1 MITLTEG
8 AKAHLNNLKEKH
20 KVDYVRLDV
29 KGGGC
34 AGHEYEW
41 SFIPNEFEK
50 TPTKDDIIVDN
61 LVVIDNLFEMYV
73 AGMELDYKEEIFGSS
88 FQFKNPNTKSSCG
101 CGTSFS
107 I

>member
-50 TPTKDDIIVDN
+50 TPTKDIHKLI
-61 LVVIDNLFEMYV
+61 E
-73 AGMELDYKEEIFGSS
+73 AIFHLRNH
-88 FQFKNPNTKSSCG
+88 FKNINKHLSL
-101 CGTSFS
+101 GTTNDGD
-107 I
+107 